1 MIGGAY
7 RLGPLS
13 ARATAIVLGAA
24 GLLIA
29 LIAWQIA
36 AIALDSELLLPSLP
50 AVFGQ
55 LVGLV
60 ADPALSVNLMDTL
73 YRIVF
78 GFVVGSAIGLV
89 LGATIGS
96 FAIVRQFVNPYLN
109 FLRAITPAAWIV
121 PATIWLGIGTPA
133 ILFVVVY
140 SAAFPVAINTISG
153 MAAVPR
159 NKVRMARMFGLGPL
173 GIFLKILI
181 PNAVPYVI
189 VGARLSLGFSFMA
202 VVGSEMLVGQT
213 GLGFIIYNARIFFDT
228 AIMYPGIVI
237 LGILGFLGDRLFV
250 LLQKTVFGRYYA
262 GRI

>member
-1 MIGGAY
+1 MIGSAY
-7 RLGPLS
+7 RLGSLS
-13 ARATAIVLGAA
+13 PRATAIVLGAS
-24 GLLIA
+24 GLALA
-29 LIAWQIA
+29 LIGWQVA
-36 AIALDSELLLPSLP
+36 AMALGSDLLLPSLP
-50 AVFGQ
+50 AVSTQ
-55 LVGLV
+55 LVGLL
-60 ADPALSVNLMDTL
+60 ADPSLSVNLMDTL

-78 GFVVGSAIGLV
+78 GFVLGSAIGLV

-96 FAIVRQFVNPYLN
+96 FAVVRELVNPYLN

-140 SAAFPVAINTISG
+140 ASAFPVAINTISG

-159 NKVRMARMFGLGPL
+159 NKVRMARMFGMGPI
-173 GIFLKILI
+173 GIFTRILI
-181 PNAVPYVI
+181 PNAVPYII
-189 VGARLSLGFSFMA
+189 VGARLSLGFAFMS
-202 VVGSEMLVGQT
+202 VIGSEMLVGQT

-228 AIMYPGIVI
+228 AIMYAGIVI

-250 LLQKTVFGRYYA
+250 LLQKTLFGRYYA